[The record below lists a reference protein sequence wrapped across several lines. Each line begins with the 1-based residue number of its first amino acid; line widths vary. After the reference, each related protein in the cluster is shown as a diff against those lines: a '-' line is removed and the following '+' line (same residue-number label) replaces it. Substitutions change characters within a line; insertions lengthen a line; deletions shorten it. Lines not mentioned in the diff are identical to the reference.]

1 MNDLESYCQANAYH
15 IHFDRNTDILSSP
28 LTLKKIELKN
38 RFCVHP
44 MEGSDANENGSVTDL
59 VTARY
64 KSFAKGGSALIWFE
78 AVSLLSEGKAG
89 AKQLVINEE
98 NIEGFKKL
106 IKTIK
111 DEGMAANAFEPTVI
125 MQLTHSGRFSKP
137 FGKPQPMIAYHHPQ
151 LDKRHNIE
159 EDLDCVSDD
168 YLDRLPEKFAKAALL
183 AQKAGFDG
191 VDIKCCHRYL
201 LHELL
206 SAFERPGKYG
216 GSYENRTR
224 LLFSCFDAVLS
235 ELGQNMIL
243 ATRLN
248 GFDALPGGFAC
259 DKADYMKAD
268 LKESIRLVK
277 DLKAK
282 GTDIFNITS
291 GSPYY
296 NSFVNR
302 PNDVEKDEDPLLGV
316 SRMFEV
322 VGQIQKAVGN
332 TPVVGTGFSY
342 LRQFLSYAASGEIKA
357 GRCSMV
363 GLGRMSLARPE
374 YPKEIMENK
383 KVDSRLLC
391 TTCGRCAGLLRAGGP
406 SYCAVFNKNIS

>member
-1 MNDLESYCQANAYH
+1 
-15 IHFDRNTDILSSP
+15 
-28 LTLKKIELKN
+28 
-38 RFCVHP
+38 
-44 MEGSDANENGSVTDL
+44 
-59 VTARY
+59 
-64 KSFAKGGSALIWFE
+64 
-78 AVSLLSEGKAG
+78 
-89 AKQLVINEE
+89 
-98 NIEGFKKL
+98 
-106 IKTIK
+106 
-111 DEGMAANAFEPTVI
+111 
-125 MQLTHSGRFSKP
+125 
-137 FGKPQPMIAYHHPQ
+137 
-151 LDKRHNIE
+151 
-159 EDLDCVSDD
+159 
-168 YLDRLPEKFAKAALL
+168 
-183 AQKAGFDG
+183 
-191 VDIKCCHRYL
+191 
-201 LHELL
+201 
-206 SAFERPGKYG
+206 
-216 GSYENRTR
+216 
-224 LLFSCFDAVLS
+224 
-235 ELGQNMIL
+235 MIL